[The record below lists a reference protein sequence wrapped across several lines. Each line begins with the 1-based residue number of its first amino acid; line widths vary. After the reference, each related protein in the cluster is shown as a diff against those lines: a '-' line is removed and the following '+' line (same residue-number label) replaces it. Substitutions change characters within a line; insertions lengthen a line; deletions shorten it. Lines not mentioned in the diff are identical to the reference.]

1 MPDVMQQLDMSRFFP
16 SVVQAVPA
24 KDRIVFA
31 YMNDG
36 SIRRFD
42 MKPLIESGGV
52 FEPLRNPE
60 VFASAITVLNDT
72 VAWDLDGNR
81 DPAACIDIDPFILF
95 EQPAVHDPLAEG
107 ESVRASK
114 SSEYMS

>member
-1 MPDVMQQLDMSRFFP
+1 MPDVVQQLDLSRFFP
-16 SVVQAVPA
+16 SVVQALA
-24 KDRIVFA
+24 AEDRIVFA

-36 SIRRFD
+36 SVRRFD

-72 VAWDLDGNR
+72 VAWDLEGNR
-81 DPAACIDIDPFILF
+81 DPTTCIDIDPLALF
-95 EQPAVHDPLAEG
+95 EQPIVRDPLAEG
-107 ESVRASK
+107 ESARA
-114 SSEYMS
+114 